1 MSIKQLDSLVERG
14 EQGKNIGIS
23 TGMKKLDKILYGIQ
37 RKFIYTIG
45 ASSGIGK
52 SSFVLDIFVYNL
64 IKNAGNTPIAIL
76 LYSFEMSKEVLQAK
90 LVSRYIWD
98 EFNKVVTYEDILSF
112 SNTISKEHKDL
123 YNKSRPWIE
132 KVTKLTTVYDKP
144 LSPHGVYGTCKEWL
158 RQFGEF
164 ITIDDHREDYIEKNP
179 DMYKVVITDH
189 ISLLSG
195 PGSKKEKIDLV
206 ADYMI
211 YFRNKCGITKI
222 FVQQLN
228 RGVSSVDRKTN
239 GYELVGLEDF
249 KDSSGT
255 TDASEVVIALYSPY
269 REKIARC
276 EGYNIQTGFKSRFIL
291 IEVIKNRFGRSGI
304 NIGTTF
310 HGEINLFREL
320 PLPNEIGDYSKYTDL
335 IPLEEQICLDKE
347 EKDEE
352 NNINIFKF

>member
-1 MSIKQLDSLVERG
+1 MGIEQLNSLVTRG
-14 EQGKNIGIS
+14 KQGKNIGIS

-52 SSFVLDIFVYNL
+52 SSFVLDIFIYNL
-64 IKNAGNTPIAIL
+64 IKNAGNIPIAIL
-76 LYSFEMSKEVLQAK
+76 MYSFEMSKEVLQAK

-98 EFNKVVTYEDILSF
+98 EFGEVVTYEDILSL
-112 SNTISKEHKDL
+112 STPISDFHNDL
-123 YNKSRPWIE
+123 YEKSKHWLE
-132 KVTKLTTVYDKP
+132 KITKLMTIYDKP
-144 LSPHGVYGTCKEWL
+144 LTPSGVYGTCKEWL
-158 RQFGEF
+158 RNFGEF
-164 ITIDDHREDYIEKNP
+164 IPISEHKEDYIEKDP
-179 DMYKVVITDH
+179 DMYKVVLTDH
-189 ISLLSG
+189 ISLLAG
-195 PGSKKEKIDLV
+195 PGTKKEKIDAV

-239 GYELVGLEDF
+239 GFELVGLEDF

-255 TDASEVVIALYSPY
+255 TDASEVVLALYSPY

-276 EGYNIQTGFKSRFIL
+276 EGFPISTVLKDRFIL
-291 IEVIKNRFGRSGI
+291 LEVIKNRFGRAGV
-304 NIGTTF
+304 NIGTVF

-320 PLPNEIGDYSKYTDL
+320 PKPNEINDYAKYTDL
-335 IPLEEQICLDKE
+335 DYKE
-347 EKDEE
+347 EDNKE
-352 NNINIFKF
+352 NTNIFQL

>member
-1 MSIKQLDSLVERG
+1 MGIDALNELVQRG
-14 EQGKNIGIS
+14 KEGKNIGIS
-23 TGMKKLDKILYGIQ
+23 TGMEKLDKVLYGIQ
-37 RKFIYTIG
+37 RKYIYTIG

-52 SSFVLDIFVYNL
+52 SSFTLDVFIYNL
-64 IKNAGNTPIAIL
+64 VKNSNGIPIAIL
-76 LYSFEMSKEVLQAK
+76 TYSFEMSKEVLQAK
-90 LVSRYIWD
+90 LASRYIWD
-98 EFNKVVTYEDILSF
+98 NFHEIVTYEDILSLTKPI
-112 SNTISKEHKDL
+112 SNYHLEL
-123 YNKSRPWIE
+123 YNKSREWL
-132 KVTKLTTVYDKP
+132 TKLTKIMTIYDKP
-144 LSPHGVYGTCKEWL
+144 LSPNGVYGTCKQWL
-158 RQFGEF
+158 KNFGEF
-164 ITIDDHREDYIEKNP
+164 TVIDEHREDYHELYP

-228 RGVSSVDRKTN
+228 RGISSVDRKTN
-239 GYELVGLEDF
+239 GFELIGLEDF

-276 EGYNIQTGFKSRFIL
+276 CNYPIQNVLKDRFIL
-291 IEVIKNRFGRSGI
+291 IEVIKNRFGRSGV
-304 NIGTTF
+304 NIGSTF

-320 PLPNEIGDYSKYTDL
+320 PLPDEIQDYEPYLDL
-335 IPLEEQICLDKE
+335 MYNK
-347 EKDEE
+347 EKDDE
-352 NNINIFKF
+352 NKIDDNNVFKF